1 MRLKKINV
9 SGFKSFVDSTTITI
23 PADLTGIIGP
33 NGCGKSNVIDAV
45 RWVMGESSARK
56 LRGDSMADVIF
67 NGSEARKPVGKAS
80 VELVFD
86 NTDGKSAQAYARF
99 SEISVRRTL
108 SRDGTSEYSLNKAS
122 CRRRDITDLFRGTG
136 LGHRSYSIIEQ
147 GMVSRI
153 VEARPEDL
161 RSFVEE
167 AAGIS
172 HYKDRRRET
181 ETRMRHTH
189 ENLDRVND
197 IRKELDLQLRRLQR
211 QSQAA
216 RRYTKLKEEERET
229 NGQLMAL
236 RYLNQKKLVEKQSGD
251 TSRAQTVVEGY
262 LVQQRTLESRI
273 EALRSDE
280 LSVQQRVNDLQAAFY
295 AAGAEVASVEQ
306 AIEHAKETGEQ
317 QRAEFERLEI
327 TVGELGSE
335 HLHDEQKISELESE
349 VSRLTSERMQQSG
362 ILDHAIRDQSEWE
375 EKFENW
381 QHRWGD
387 FSQRVSTPF
396 KDQEVQKTRIEQ
408 LEAVDAKAQE
418 RLARLDEEVTSLLQE
433 EETLEIEKARADS
446 EAKSVELKESEE
458 RLDEAIRNISSE
470 REDLES
476 KAQILDQDRQVMVA
490 ARSRLQSL
498 LDLQTDSRDRN
509 QDYEHWLKRRGLA
522 HASVLASEVRV
533 NSGWER
539 AADAV
544 LGQRVTGLG
553 VSDLKGSLVDESD
566 LPAQSLFLIESSSD
580 RHVAEVG
587 ELLSHVECDRYDLL
601 PFLQGIYTA
610 ETLEEALARRSG
622 LAPSESIVTR
632 SGVLIG
638 KNWAQV
644 AGEKGASEGLLQR
657 EEEMTRLQ
665 NEVPQKVR
673 QVAEHEREVDQ
684 LRNDLKTL
692 EAQQELFQV
701 DTLKVREAFQSLRQ
715 ALSDKQARFDQIE
728 ARRQQMQLETNEI
741 LSELSKTGAD
751 LSDARRHFAI
761 AEDESGEL
769 ERQRNAFLGEKDN
782 LSQNLSQ
789 ARLAVQQARDDRH
802 QIELA
807 LQHSQASLESHQ
819 ASLQRLNAQSE
830 RMKRRYDE
838 LERLIQSGDQPDIAL
853 GERLQMLLN
862 QKTEAET
869 ALAVGRHD
877 HSSIETQI
885 RDLHSSLS
893 EREQEVAVARDLLQD
908 EKLKGQEVA
917 VRLETLSEQASVDK
931 YNLDELI
938 SGLPDTANEADWY
951 EQSEKLA
958 QKISNIGPVNLV
970 AIEEYEEQ
978 AERKEYL
985 DAQHADLVEALE
997 TLSGVIRKIDRET
1010 KERFKAT
1017 FDELNNGF
1025 TDFFP
1030 SLFGGG
1036 SAVLELTE
1044 EDLLTAGVTVMARP
1058 PGKRNSTIQLLSG
1071 GEKALTAVALLFSL
1085 FRLNPAPF
1093 CILDEV
1099 DAPLD
1104 DRNVERYCKTLRS
1117 LAEVSQLIVITH
1129 NKITMES
1136 ADVLLGVT
1144 MGEPGVSSIVSV
1156 DIDEAVKLAAI

>member
-1 MRLKKINV
+1 
-9 SGFKSFVDSTTITI
+9 
-23 PADLTGIIGP
+23 
-33 NGCGKSNVIDAV
+33 
-45 RWVMGESSARK
+45 
-56 LRGDSMADVIF
+56 
-67 NGSEARKPVGKAS
+67 
-80 VELVFD
+80 
-86 NTDGKSAQAYARF
+86 
-99 SEISVRRTL
+99 
-108 SRDGTSEYSLNKAS
+108 
-122 CRRRDITDLFRGTG
+122 
-136 LGHRSYSIIEQ
+136 
-147 GMVSRI
+147 
-153 VEARPEDL
+153 
-161 RSFVEE
+161 
-167 AAGIS
+167 
-172 HYKDRRRET
+172 
-181 ETRMRHTH
+181 
-189 ENLDRVND
+189 
-197 IRKELDLQLRRLQR
+197 
-211 QSQAA
+211 
-216 RRYTKLKEEERET
+216 
-229 NGQLMAL
+229 
-236 RYLNQKKLVEKQSGD
+236 
-251 TSRAQTVVEGY
+251 
-262 LVQQRTLESRI
+262 
-273 EALRSDE
+273 
-280 LSVQQRVNDLQAAFY
+280 
-295 AAGAEVASVEQ
+295 
-306 AIEHAKETGEQ
+306 
-317 QRAEFERLEI
+317 
-327 TVGELGSE
+327 
-335 HLHDEQKISELESE
+335 
-349 VSRLTSERMQQSG
+349 
-362 ILDHAIRDQSEWE
+362 
-375 EKFENW
+375 
-381 QHRWGD
+381 
-387 FSQRVSTPF
+387 
-396 KDQEVQKTRIEQ
+396 
-408 LEAVDAKAQE
+408 
-418 RLARLDEEVTSLLQE
+418 
-433 EETLEIEKARADS
+433 
-446 EAKSVELKESEE
+446 
-458 RLDEAIRNISSE
+458 
-470 REDLES
+470 
-476 KAQILDQDRQVMVA
+476 
-490 ARSRLQSL
+490 
-498 LDLQTDSRDRN
+498 
-509 QDYEHWLKRRGLA
+509 
-522 HASVLASEVRV
+522 
-533 NSGWER
+533 
-539 AADAV
+539 
-544 LGQRVTGLG
+544 
-553 VSDLKGSLVDESD
+553 
-566 LPAQSLFLIESSSD
+566 
-580 RHVAEVG
+580 
-587 ELLSHVECDRYDLL
+587 
-601 PFLQGIYTA
+601 
-610 ETLEEALARRSG
+610 
-622 LAPSESIVTR
+622 
-632 SGVLIG
+632 
-638 KNWAQV
+638 
-644 AGEKGASEGLLQR
+644 
-657 EEEMTRLQ
+657 
-665 NEVPQKVR
+665 
-673 QVAEHEREVDQ
+673 
-684 LRNDLKTL
+684 
-692 EAQQELFQV
+692 
-701 DTLKVREAFQSLRQ
+701 
-715 ALSDKQARFDQIE
+715 
-728 ARRQQMQLETNEI
+728 MQLETDEL

-769 ERQRNAFLGEKDN
+769 ERQRNAFLSEKDN

-853 GERLQMLLN
+853 GERLQILLN
-862 QKTEAET
+862 EKIEAET

-877 HSSIETQI
+877 HASIETQI

-931 YNLDELI
+931 YNLEELI

-951 EQSEKLA
+951 ERSEKLA

-1010 KERFKAT
+1010 KERFRTT

-1058 PGKRNSTIQLLSG
+1058 PGKRNSTIHLLSG